1 MKKALACL
9 LAFLVAASPTWASSG
24 PDQKH
29 IETIRKK
36 VARCVDAERRVVVVT
51 CDNRRLQGVIS
62 EAGGDDFVL
71 VFGGRATTLS
81 YPNVRKISWPS
92 PAWKPAKAFAAAAG
106 VTAGIFGLVV
116 LLGGL
121 KG

>member
-24 PDQKH
+24 PDQNH
-29 IETIRKK
+29 METIRKK
-36 VARCVDAERRVVVVT
+36 VARCVDKHMRVVVVT

-71 VFGGRATTLS
+71 VFASRATTLS
-81 YPNVRKISWPS
+81 YSNVRKISWPS
-92 PAWKPAKAFAAAAG
+92 PAWKHGKAFAVTAG